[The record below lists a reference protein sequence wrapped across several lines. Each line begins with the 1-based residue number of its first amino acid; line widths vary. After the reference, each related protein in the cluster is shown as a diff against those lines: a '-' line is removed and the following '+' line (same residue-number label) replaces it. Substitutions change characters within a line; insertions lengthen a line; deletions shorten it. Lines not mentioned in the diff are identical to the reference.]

1 MIENVPLPP
10 ELNDIIGSEKPDF
23 VLESKGFYITG
34 TSKYLIL
41 FGLAICLWSIS
52 DLVYNFLRLFQGK
65 EAYFYSNFLTHFHFE
80 RVSPDHLE
88 QATSA
93 VVFAGALI
101 VAGIVLLV
109 LGIKPL
115 FKNNGIFLSTSTRL
129 IHLQKSKINSIQW
142 KEFADGTKIGGRE
155 KNVVVLKMKTGPL
168 PMSRF
173 DPHRTFLNE
182 VCICG
187 VSDAIAVAK
196 ICAKRIIENT
206 TISV

>member
-1 MIENVPLPP
+1 MIKNIPLPA

-23 VLESKGFYITG
+23 VLESKGFYIAE
-34 TSKYLIL
+34 TSKYFIL

-52 DLVYNFLRLFQGK
+52 DLVYNFLRIFQGK
-65 EAYFYSNFLTHFHFE
+65 EAYFYSNFITHFQFE
-80 RVSPDHLE
+80 RVSPGHLE

-115 FKNNGIFLSTSTRL
+115 FKNSGIFVSTPTRL

-142 KEFADGTKIGGRE
+142 KEFADGTKIGGSE

-173 DPHRTFLNE
+173 DLHRAFLNE

-187 VSDAIAVAK
+187 VSNAEEVVN
-196 ICAKRIIENT
+196 ICAKRINLIND
-206 TISV
+206 